1 MMADEIGRTHPGLD
15 NMDESTT
22 NGSGIR
28 IGMDPAKS
36 GP

>member
-1 MMADEIGRTHPGLD
+1 MMADEIGRTHPRLD
-15 NMDESTT
+15 NVSESTT

-28 IGMDPAKS
+28 IGMYPAKH